1 MSRLI
6 QTLVLFV
13 AMMLLPAA
21 SQVAFAGPQVQSE
34 TSAEA
39 VMQQFNS
46 DDEVSPQRKIDTQR
60 KHQILFMMGIALLV
74 LLLTTGVL
82 GISMV
87 FFDKDVFLA
96 HMIFAGLSLTLA
108 AAHAATSIAW
118 FWPY

>member
-1 MSRLI
+1 MSKLM
-6 QTLVLFV
+6 QALFV
-13 AMMLLPAA
+13 CFAMMLLPSVSCAA
-21 SQVAFAGPQVQSE
+21 TAGTQAQTE
-34 TSAEA
+34 TTAEA
-39 VMQQFNS
+39 VMQQFND

-74 LLLTTGVL
+74 LLLTTGIL